1 MIGDRKVRVRDEGEH
16 PRRPPVLL
24 VHGAGSSSVVWMDA
38 VKRLGPRRRVV
49 APDLPGHGQSDPWH
63 DAGHDAGHDPSLDLY
78 RDAVGTIAS
87 HLGLERVVLVGHSM
101 GGAIA
106 LRIAL
111 AWPERVAALVLV
123 CTAARLAAPVE
134 LMAALE
140 RDPLHMSEWMAR
152 LSFAP
157 STPRELVER
166 WQAVAW
172 TASPETL
179 LADLRV
185 GSGFNVSSELSRL
198 RMPALVVGGMDDLLT
213 PPAHSKDLAQ
223 GLPNARLLLVPQA
236 GHMAFLEQPDRFYAA
251 LDPFLAEVA

>member
-1 MIGDRKVRVRDEGEH
+1 MRRLMIGDRKVRVRDEGEH

-49 APDLPGHGQSDPWH
+49 APDLPGHGQSDAWH
-63 DAGHDAGHDPSLDLY
+63 DVSIDLY
-78 RDAVGTIAS
+78 RDAVGTIAAN
-87 HLGLERVVLVGHSM
+87 LGLDRVVLVGHSM

-106 LRIAL
+106 LRTAL

-123 CTAARLAAPVE
+123 CTAACLPAPVE

-157 STPRELVER
+157 TTPRELVER

-172 TASPETL
+172 TAPPEVL
-179 LADLRV
+179 LADLRAL
-185 GSGFNVSSELSRL
+185 GGFNVSGELSRL

-213 PPAHSKDLAQ
+213 PPALSKDLAQ
-223 GLPNARLLLVPQA
+223 ALPNARLLLVPHA
-236 GHMAFLEQPDRFYAA
+236 GHMAFLEQPDRFHAA

>member
-1 MIGDRKVRVRDEGEH
+1 MRRLLIGDRKVRVRDEGEH

-24 VHGAGSSSVVWMDA
+24 VHGAGSSSVVWMNA
-38 VKRLGPRRRVV
+38 VKRIAPRRRAV

-63 DAGHDAGHDPSLDLY
+63 DVSIDLY
-78 RDAVGTIAS
+78 RDAVGTIAAN
-87 HLGLERVVLVGHSM
+87 LGLQRVVLVGHSM
-101 GGAIA
+101 GGAVA
-106 LRIAL
+106 LRVAL

-123 CTAARLAAPVE
+123 CTAARLPAPVE
-134 LMAALE
+134 LLAALE

-157 STPRELVER
+157 ATPRELVER

-172 TASPETL
+172 TAPPETL
-179 LADLRV
+179 LADLRAA
-185 GSGFNVSSELSRL
+185 GGFNVSGDLSRL

-213 PPAHSKDLAQ
+213 PPALSKDLAD

-236 GHMAFLEQPDRFYAA
+236 GHMAHLEQPDRFHAA

>member
-1 MIGDRKVRVRDEGEH
+1 MRRLMIGDRKVRVRDEGEH

-38 VKRLGPRRRVV
+38 VKRLAPRRRVV

-63 DAGHDAGHDPSLDLY
+63 DVGRDPSIDLY
-78 RDAVGTIAS
+78 RDAVGTVAA
-87 HLGLERVVLVGHSM
+87 HLRLERVVLVGHSL

-106 LRIAL
+106 LRTAL

-123 CTAARLAAPVE
+123 CTAARMPAPLE
-134 LMAALE
+134 LIAALE
-140 RDPLHMSEWMAR
+140 RDPLHMAEWMAR

-157 STPRELVER
+157 ATPRELVER

-172 TASPETL
+172 TAPPETL
-179 LADLRV
+179 LADLRAA
-185 GSGFNVSSELSRL
+185 GGFNVSGELSRL

-213 PPAHSKDLAQ
+213 PPALSKDLAE
-223 GLPNARLLLVPQA
+223 GLPNARLVLMPQA
-236 GHMAFLEQPDRFYAA
+236 GHMAFLEQPDRFHAA